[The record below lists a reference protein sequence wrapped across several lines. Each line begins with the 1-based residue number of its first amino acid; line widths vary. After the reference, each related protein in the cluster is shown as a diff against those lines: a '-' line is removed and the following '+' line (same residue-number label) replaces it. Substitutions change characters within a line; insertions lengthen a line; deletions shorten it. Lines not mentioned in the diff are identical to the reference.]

1 MSLMSLRT
9 LFVMAAL
16 LLCGPIFAQTETTL
30 STGPANPAA
39 GNVPRGSVNSPL
51 VQFRLTRTVGAGGTQ
66 INFTALTLV
75 QTGTA
80 VAADYSAYRLY
91 RDNDSSGTVN
101 AGDNLLAT
109 ATSPVLSFSGFS
121 DGFFGAGAPGTYL
134 VAVDINANA
143 TIGNTFVLQITTANI
158 TVSSTTKTGGPVNGN
173 TRTINAPPGASAA
186 LYRGASF
193 VPDNAGTNDNTG
205 NHFVGVGYP
214 VTYTIFNVGQATLN
228 LTGTPL
234 VVVGTQTN
242 CTASVTTPPGT
253 SIIAGGSTT
262 FTVTVT
268 PGGAGGYSAVMSFAS
283 NDPGAGKNPY
293 NWNITG
299 TGINGADL
307 NVTRGA
313 TPVPDTGTDSVA
325 GAVAGA
331 ATVLTYTLS
340 NAGNQN
346 LTITTPVP
354 VPGTQTNCTASITT
368 QPTSPVAPAG
378 STTLVVTVTPAAA
391 GAFSCTIAIANN
403 SPAPK
408 NNYTWTI
415 SGNAAASAPTQLV
428 ITTQP
433 GGASGGSAFGTQPV
447 IEARDAGNVLASGY
461 TGNVMAAITAGPAG
475 TLLGTATVACV
486 GGVATFTN
494 LAIDLAGS
502 GYVLTFTSGALTPAA
517 SNPFNVSVGP
527 AALIAVTTDP
537 SGALGG
543 AAFTTQPV
551 VEIQDAGG
559 NLVTGASTFIT
570 ASITIGTGTGGAT
583 LSGTVSVA
591 ASGGVATFTDLSID
605 LVGTGYTLD
614 FDGGALATDT
624 SAAFDVNLGAPIA
637 LQIVVAPG
645 GATQATPFVTQP
657 QVEVVDAG
665 GNRIT
670 TDNTTQITA
679 AIATGTGTAGAVLN
693 GTTIVTVTAGMAAF
707 TNLSINLTGIG
718 YQLTFS
724 DGVLPVLT
732 SAAFN
737 VTGTPTSLFVATH
750 PGGASAG
757 AAFLV
762 QPVVEVRDLSGAVL
776 ATDNSTQ
783 ITAAITA
790 GTGTAGA
797 VLSGTVTRTVVN
809 GVANFSGLSINLV
822 GIGYTLTFTS
832 NPVLTPA
839 TSNAFGVS
847 GAPAQLT
854 VSTQPGAAQPGLPF
868 GAQPVV
874 AIRDSGGTIV
884 ASDNTTQVTAAITAG
899 TGATGAAL
907 SGTMTVT
914 AVNGV
919 AVFSNLAI
927 DLEGSGYTLTFTST
941 PVLTTATSNSFNV
954 AVGSTGA
961 SDDEDSESGC
971 TTGENA
977 SWLMLV
983 ALLAL
988 LRVAVRR
995 RTL

>member
-30 STGPANPAA
+30 STGPASPAA
-39 GNVPRGSVNSPL
+39 GNVPRGSVNTPL
-51 VQFRLTRTVGAGGTQ
+51 VQFRLTRTVGTVGTQ
-66 INFTALTLV
+66 INFTALTLINA
-75 QTGTA
+75 GTA
-80 VAADYSAYRLY
+80 VAADYSAFRLY

-109 ATSPVLSFSGFS
+109 ANSPALSFSGFS

-143 TIGNTFVLQITTANI
+143 TIGNTFVIQITTANI

-173 TRTINAPPGASAA
+173 TRTINAPAGASAA
-186 LYRGASF
+186 LYRGANF

-205 NHFVGVGYP
+205 NHFVGVAYP
-214 VTYTIFNVGQATLN
+214 VMYTIFNVGQATLN

-234 VVVGTQTN
+234 VVVGTLTN
-242 CTASVTTPPGT
+242 CTASVTTPPGA
-253 SIIAGGSTT
+253 SIAAGSSTT
-262 FTVTVT
+262 FMVTVT
-268 PGGAGGYSAVMSFAS
+268 PSGAGGYSAVMSFAS

-307 NVTRGA
+307 NVSRGA
-313 TPVPDTGTDSVA
+313 TPVPDVGTDNVS
-325 GAVAGA
+325 GAVASA

-354 VPGTQTNCTASITT
+354 APGTQTNCSASITL

-378 STTLVVTVTPAAA
+378 NTTFTVTVTPAAA
-391 GAFSCTIAIANN
+391 GPFSCTIAIANN

-415 SGNAAASAPTQLV
+415 SGTAAASAPTQLV

-433 GGASGGSAFGTQPV
+433 GGANGGSAFATQPV
-447 IEARDAGNVLASGY
+447 IEARDAGNVLASGF
-461 TGNVMAAITAGPAG
+461 TGNVTAAISTGPAG
-475 TLLGTATVACV
+475 TLLGTATIACV
-486 GGVATFTN
+486 GGVATFTT

-502 GYVLTFTSGALTPAA
+502 GYVLTFNSGALTPAN

-527 AALIAVTTDP
+527 AAQIAVTTDP
-537 SGALGG
+537 AGALGG
-543 AAFTTQPV
+543 AAFATQPV

-559 NLVTGASTFIT
+559 NLVTGAGTSIT
-570 ASITIGTGTGGAT
+570 ASITTGTGSGGALLFGT
-583 LSGTVSVA
+583 LTVA

-614 FDGGALATDT
+614 FDGGALATGT
-624 SAAFDVNLGAPIA
+624 SGAFDVNLGSPVA

-657 QVEVVDAG
+657 QVEIIDAG

-679 AIATGTGTAGAVLN
+679 AIGTGTGTAGAVLS
-693 GTTIVTVTAGMAAF
+693 GTTIVTVTAGLATF
-707 TNLSINLTGIG
+707 TNLSINLTGTG
-718 YQLTFS
+718 YQLAFS
-724 DGVLPVLT
+724 DGVLPTLT

-737 VTGTPTSLFVATH
+737 VTGAPTSLFVATH
-750 PGGASAG
+750 PGAASAG
-757 AAFLV
+757 LAFLV
-762 QPVVEVRDLSGAVL
+762 QPVVEVRDLGGSVL

-783 ITAAITA
+783 ITVAITA
-790 GTGTAGA
+790 GSGTAGA
-797 VLSGTVTRTVVN
+797 VLSGTLTRTVVN

-822 GIGYTLTFTS
+822 GIGYSLTFTS

-884 ASDNTTQVTAAITAG
+884 ASDNSTQVTATITTG
-899 TGATGAAL
+899 TGATGAVL
-907 SGTMTVT
+907 SGTTTVT

-941 PVLTTATSNSFNV
+941 PVLTASTSSSFNV
-954 AVGSTGA
+954 AVSSNGSNE
-961 SDDEDSESGC
+961 DKNEDESC
-971 TTGENA
+971 TTGEGA
-977 SWLMLV
+977 SWLMFV

-988 LRVAVRR
+988 ARVTSRR
-995 RTL
+995 RTS